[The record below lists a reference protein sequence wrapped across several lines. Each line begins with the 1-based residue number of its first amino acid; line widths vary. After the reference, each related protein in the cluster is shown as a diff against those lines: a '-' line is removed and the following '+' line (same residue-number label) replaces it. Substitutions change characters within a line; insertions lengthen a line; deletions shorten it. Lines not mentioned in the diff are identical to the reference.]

1 MATQLRPPADDY
13 VMSDDELIAL
23 LRNEERSA
31 MSWRDTTLADEQ
43 ANAIDYYEAEPFGD
57 EEEGRSQVVVPDV
70 AEVVDYMQV
79 SVLRTV
85 CSGDRVVEFE
95 PGDTDQIPEIPD
107 APKKPQGDPNDPA
120 MAQQVQ
126 QYQQAKAAY
135 DQQIAPFRDWETKRV
150 QAAED
155 ATEAVNYQFMRRQ
168 NGYKVLLDW
177 LQSGLIEKVGIV
189 KTACITER
197 KKVKQTITIPE
208 EGLAQLA
215 DEGIE
220 VIAADD
226 LGDGQ
231 FTVTISRETQTK
243 KYVDYPLP
251 SEEYLFSARTRDEDD
266 AEYQAHRCR
275 KTLSDLIAMG
285 FERDIVESLPTED
298 SIVDLDQRAVERWN
312 DEVVD
317 SVHRPLAMRKV
328 WLLEEYI
335 RADRDG
341 DGIAEL
347 IKVFRV
353 HDVLLESEEV
363 DEAPFVTWTPFPRAH
378 RMVGNSLAEKVMD
391 IQRVDSV
398 LTRQALDGVYQ
409 TNSPRMGVNVEGVTD
424 ETYDDLLVV
433 RPGAIV
439 RYRGTGNK
447 PEPLNEAFDISK
459 SLGMLEHM
467 SGQREQRTGITRL
480 NQGLDED
487 TLNKTA
493 SGQAA
498 LQATGQQMEEFV
510 ARNFAEGM
518 ARLFAKKL
526 RLMVENGNPIALKVD
541 GSYRRVDPAS
551 WDSNMNV
558 AVRVGLGS
566 GRKEQRLI
574 YRGQLASFQQEGLP
588 LGLTNAKKI
597 YNNAAAMVRDSG
609 LGNPSD
615 YWVDPDS
622 DDYTPPEPQQD
633 PAMAKAQA
641 DMQIAQQRAQFDAE
655 QAQQAQQ
662 LAEAKAQAE
671 IETQRMVAEAKL
683 EAERQHGEL
692 KLQLERERYAA
703 EADLARQKAEQEALL
718 AQQKAEFEASLAQQ
732 ESDRNYELAR
742 QQAERDHE
750 LARERAA
757 GEHAVALR
765 KAENPLPKNRPGGD
779 LSK

>member
-1 MATQLRPPADDY
+1 MATRPAPDNA
-13 VMSDDELIAL
+13 MTDDELVGL
-23 LRNEERSA
+23 LRNEERA
-31 MSWRDTTLADEQ
+31 AISWRDTTLADDQ

-95 PGDTDQIPEIPD
+95 PGDTDQIPDLPNP
-107 APKKPQGDPNDPA
+107 PKKPQGDPQDPA
-120 MAQQVQ
+120 MAQQMQ
-126 QYQQAKAAY
+126 QYQQAKAQY
-135 DQQIAPFRDWETKRV
+135 DQQLAPFREWEDSRV

-168 NGYKVLLDW
+168 NGYKILLDW
-177 LQSGLIEKVGIV
+177 LQSGLIEKLGVL

-208 EGLAQLA
+208 EGLALLQQ
-215 DEGIE
+215 EGID
-220 VIAADD
+220 VVAADD
-226 LGDGQ
+226 LGDGT
-231 FTVTISRETQTK
+231 FTVTISKETQAK
-243 KYVDYPLP
+243 KYVDYPIP
-251 SEEYLFSARTRDEDD
+251 SEEYLFSARTRDEDT

-275 KTLSDLIAMG
+275 KTLSDLIEMG
-285 FERDIVESLPTED
+285 FDRETVENLPTED
-298 SIVDLDQRAVERWN
+298 SIIDLDQRAIERWH
-312 DEVVD
+312 DESAYGVK
-317 SVHRPLAMRKV
+317 RPLPMQKV

-347 IKVFRV
+347 VKVFRV
-353 HDVLLESEEV
+353 HDVILETEEV

-391 IQRVDSV
+391 IQRVDTV

-409 TNSPRMGVNVEGVTD
+409 TNSPRMGVNVDGVTD
-424 ETYDDLLVV
+424 DTYDDLLMV

-439 RYRGTGNK
+439 RYRGVGNA
-447 PEPLNEAFDISK
+447 PTPLNEPFDITK

-467 SGQREQRTGITRL
+467 QAQREQRTGITRL

-498 LQATGQQMEEFV
+498 LQATGQQIEEFV

-526 RLMVENGNPIALKVD
+526 RLMVEHGNPIALKVD
-541 GSYRRVDPAS
+541 GSYRRVDPTT

-566 GRKEQRLI
+566 GRKDQRLL
-574 YRGQLASFQQEGLP
+574 YRSQLLTIQQQGLP
-588 LGLTNAKKI
+588 LGLTNPKKL
-597 YNNAAAMVRDSG
+597 YNNAAGMIRDSG

-615 YWVDPDS
+615 YLVDPDS
-622 DDYTPPEPQQD
+622 DDFSPPPPQQD
-633 PAMAKAQA
+633 PAQQKVQAQIQA
-641 DMQIAQQRAQFDAE
+641 MQQKAQFDAQNQQQQQAIAAQTS
-655 QAQQAQQ
+655 QAQLQNEQQ
-662 LAEAKAQAE
+662 LGAAKLAGEQQHGALRLQIEQQKHESQAALAQAKAQ
-671 IETQRMVAEAKL
+671 
-683 EAERQHGEL
+683 
-692 KLQLERERYAA
+692 
-703 EADLARQKAEQEALL
+703 QEAVL
-718 AQQKAEFEASLAQQ
+718 AQQKAEFEANLAQQ
-732 ESDRNYELAR
+732 TADRNYALAQ
-742 QQAERDHE
+742 QQAERDHQ

-757 GEHAVALR
+757 ADHAVALT
-765 KAENPLPKNRPGGD
+765 KAKNPVKQDRPGGN
-779 LSK
+779 LAK